1 MARYGTKACKGP
13 SNVEGREREGTE
25 IDPSDRAVSSDGVRG
40 GSDADFHDF
49 GIDGC
54 VAV

>member
-1 MARYGTKACKGP
+1 MEQKRVKDRRTWKG
-13 SNVEGREREGTE
+13 EREGTE